1 MRISILTYFLLISL
15 SNAVTKHCHGDRCFW
30 LSDTTQG
37 TQSQGRTA
45 CQSEGGDL
53 AVMETEELY
62 NFVASN
68 LRLVIC
74 TTNILRGCFARQITR
89 ELINLILKKYY
100 FLWFSSFLFNPEK
113 VLESSNTVYMLKM
126 SKIDQEDLKTLL
138 LKYLSTE
145 LLKCDY
151 TLDLLTHLTLKKW
164 MSKKQDWTLK
174 FSACKYK
181 LWKIGK
187 VSSKYVMSP
196 ICISRAV
203 SKTDNIGVF
212 PKFFSLN
219 DKKCMIFKGLESAT
233 QPPLV

>member
-1 MRISILTYFLLISL
+1 MLCVYHKIDSREKCSGVLKQINLHRFYEYKKTAMMRISILTYFLLISL

-89 ELINLILKKYY
+89 ELTNLILKKYY
-100 FLWFSSFLFNPEK
+100 FL
-113 VLESSNTVYMLKM
+113 
-126 SKIDQEDLKTLL
+126 
-138 LKYLSTE
+138 
-145 LLKCDY
+145 
-151 TLDLLTHLTLKKW
+151 
-164 MSKKQDWTLK
+164 
-174 FSACKYK
+174 
-181 LWKIGK
+181 
-187 VSSKYVMSP
+187 
-196 ICISRAV
+196 
-203 SKTDNIGVF
+203 
-212 PKFFSLN
+212 
-219 DKKCMIFKGLESAT
+219 
-233 QPPLV
+233 